1 MQGYGCQEHLTV
13 LVNDPSTTM
22 DYSHLWD
29 ANAGDWA
36 ERSDVRIR
44 NCGQDESLS
53 CLATTQ
59 LKAVGM
65 GATADRFGPE
75 TGFGWTLGDTLAEDV
90 FLCKAAWGGK
100 DLAVDF
106 RPPSSSST
114 NYNGYGAFLSTVYED
129 ADPEMYSVFYNEALQ
144 NFQDCMN
151 DMDVH
156 APGYD
161 KYEMAGI
168 VFFQG
173 WNDLVNDDKNEEYYY
188 NLKNLISDMRSD
200 LGLPTMPMVVGQAGQ
215 HKSSELESLKVGEDP
230 YMQEQWDRIMAFRW
244 AQGNAT
250 QTSINTALTETSKV
264 VDRFEAC
271 PTHPNGISHE
281 EACGCDSYHY
291 FNNAQ
296 IVYGIGVQMADKMLT
311 LM

>member
-1 MQGYGCQEHLTV
+1 MQGYGCEDHLTV
-13 LVNDPSTTM
+13 LVNDPSTSM
-22 DYSHLWD
+22 EYSHLWD
-29 ANAGDWA
+29 ATANDWA

-53 CLATTQ
+53 CLETAP

-75 TGFGWTLGDTLAEDV
+75 TGFGWTLGDTLAEDI

-114 NYNGYGAFLSTVYED
+114 NYNGNGAPLSTVYED
-129 ADPEMYSVFYNEALQ
+129 ADPEMYSAFYNEALR

-151 DMDVH
+151 GMDVY

-161 KYEMAGI
+161 RYEKAGL

-173 WNDLVNDDKNEEYYY
+173 WNDLVNKDKNGEYYY
-188 NLKNLISDMRSD
+188 NLKNLMTDMRSD
-200 LGLPTMPMVVGQAGQ
+200 LGVPTMPMVVGQAGQ
-215 HKSSELESLKVGEDP
+215 HTSTELASLRAGEDP
-230 YMQEQWDRIMAFRW
+230 DMQEQWDAVMAMRW

-250 QTSINTALTETSKV
+250 QTSINAALAETSKV
-264 VDRFEAC
+264 VDRFEVC
-271 PTHPNGISHE
+271 PTHPSGISHE
-281 EACGCDSYHY
+281 EACGCQSYHY

-296 IVYGIGVQMADKMLT
+296 IVYGIGVQMANEMLT
-311 LM
+311 MM